1 MFKNSDKEKIVGTFM
16 GNGYSVKL
24 EENTVIFIKKGQQ
37 PFLLDLNTQSDFSEM
52 LIVANLLK
60 VTEVSRD
67 KEIGQKILSDS
78 NHSTSDVV
86 DIIYDSMVE
95 KLDSKKIEDL
105 KQTTSELEDLLKSE
119 NLSQDS
125 VEIFGNVITQNF
137 ELVEKFS
144 EGESVEE
151 ESESTIIAVA
161 EVQDGMSC

>member
-1 MFKNSDKEKIVGTFM
+1 
-16 GNGYSVKL
+16 
-24 EENTVIFIKKGQQ
+24 
-37 PFLLDLNTQSDFSEM
+37 M

-67 KEIGQKILSDS
+67 KGIGQKILSNS

-95 KLDSKKIEDL
+95 NFDRKLIEDL
-105 KQTTSELEDLLKSE
+105 KQNTSELEDMLKSE
-119 NLSQDS
+119 NLSNES
-125 VEIFGNVITQNF
+125 VEIFGNVITQNL

-144 EGESVEE
+144 ECECVEE

>member
-24 EENTVIFIKKGQQ
+24 EENTVIFLKKGQK
-37 PFLLDLNTQSDFSEM
+37 PFLLDLNVQSDFGEM
-52 LIVANLLK
+52 LVVANLLK
-60 VTEVSRD
+60 VAEVSRD
-67 KEIGQKILSDS
+67 KQIGQKILSD

-95 KLDSKKIEDL
+95 NLDSKKIEDL

-125 VEIFGNVITQNF
+125 VEIFGNVVTQNLG
-137 ELVEKFS
+137 LVEKFS
-144 EGESVEE
+144 ENEMVEDSTES
-151 ESESTIIAVA
+151 IIAVA

>member
-24 EENTVIFIKKGQQ
+24 EENTVIFLKKGQR
-37 PFLLDLNTQSDFSEM
+37 PFLLDLNIQSDFSEM
-52 LIVANLLK
+52 LVVANLLK
-60 VTEVSRD
+60 VAEVSRD
-67 KEIGQKILSDS
+67 KQIGQKILSD

-95 KLDSKKIEDL
+95 NLDSKKIEDL

-125 VEIFGNVITQNF
+125 VEIFGNVVTQNLG
-137 ELVEKFS
+137 LVEKFS
-144 EGESVEE
+144 ENEMVEDSTES
-151 ESESTIIAVA
+151 IIAVA